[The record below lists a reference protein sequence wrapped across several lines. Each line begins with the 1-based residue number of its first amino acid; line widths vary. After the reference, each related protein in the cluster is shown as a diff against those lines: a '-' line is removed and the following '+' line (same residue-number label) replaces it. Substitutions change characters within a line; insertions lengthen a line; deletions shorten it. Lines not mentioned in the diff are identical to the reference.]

1 MRVCTEL
8 VGMYTANVASMSA
21 MALKASN
28 GAFELAILR
37 GFCMRLE
44 SFELRLSARHYNGM
58 LVALAAAM

>member
-1 MRVCTEL
+1 
-8 VGMYTANVASMSA
+8 MYTANVASMSA